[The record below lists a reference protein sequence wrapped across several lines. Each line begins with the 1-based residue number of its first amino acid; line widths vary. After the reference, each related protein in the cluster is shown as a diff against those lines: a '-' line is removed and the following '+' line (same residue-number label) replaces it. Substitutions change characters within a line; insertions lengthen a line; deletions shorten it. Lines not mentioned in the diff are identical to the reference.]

1 MNQSEMLKNILGWYK
16 SSLENSINVIEMYQ
30 EQAQNLTKSFI
41 ENSNMPDEAK
51 NTIEEWFAYMQQSQ
65 VDFKESMDTGLNQ
78 LETYLVS
85 LVPKD

>member
-41 ENSNMPDEAK
+41 ENANMPDEAK
-51 NTIEEWFAYMQQSQ
+51 STIEEWFAYMQQSQ
-65 VDFKESMDTGLNQ
+65 VDFKESMETGLNQ

>member
-30 EQAQNLTKSFI
+30 DQAQNLTKSFI
-41 ENSNMPDEAK
+41 ESSNMPDEAK

-65 VDFKESMDTGLNQ
+65 VDFKESMETGLNQ

>member
-30 EQAQNLTKSFI
+30 DQAQNLTKAFV

-65 VDFKESMDTGLNQ
+65 VDFKESMETGLNQ

-85 LVPKD
+85 LAPKD